1 MSEICV
7 IGGSRYFGRRLIE
20 NLRDAGTAV
29 TVVNRGSAPAPEG
42 VTHLRADRDDEDALR
57 RVLGGRHFDVV
68 IDQVCYTPVQ
78 AAVALRAFAGRTTRY
93 VMTSTVEV
101 YAHLDG
107 PPHTEDV
114 VDPATWPVATDL
126 PWDDPAFLDASYGEG
141 KRQAEAV
148 FTRDAAFGFVSVRTA
163 HVLGGAD
170 FTGRLAH
177 YVQRIRAGL
186 PVIVH
191 ENPRPASF
199 VHEPEIARFLAWAA
213 RADFTGPVNAASHGT
228 LDVRDLCA
236 AIGEPVY
243 AVGEDTSPFSFDR
256 GYAMDNGRATALGF
270 RFSHVADWLPS
281 AVQSAVQSVVR
292 SVVQTTP
299 AGEERTCAPA

>member
-1 MSEICV
+1 MVVSEMCI

-29 TVVNRGSAPAPEG
+29 TV
-42 VTHLRADRDDEDALR
+42 
-57 RVLGGRHFDVV
+57 
-68 IDQVCYTPVQ
+68 
-78 AAVALRAFAGRTTRY
+78 
-93 VMTSTVEV
+93 
-101 YAHLDG
+101 
-107 PPHTEDV
+107 
-114 VDPATWPVATDL
+114 
-126 PWDDPAFLDASYGEG
+126 
-141 KRQAEAV
+141 
-148 FTRDAAFGFVSVRTA
+148 FTRDEAFDFVSVRTA

-177 YVQRIRAGL
+177 YVRRIRAGL

-191 ENPRPASF
+191 EDPRPASF
-199 VHEPEIARFLAWAA
+199 IHEREIARFLAWAA

-228 LDVRDLCA
+228 LDVRQLCA

-281 AVQSAVQSVVR
+281 
-292 SVVQTTP
+292 VVQEAL
-299 AGEERTCAPA
+299 AGAAEPTLTADELAELDRL